1 MASADRFL
9 VLSWVQRP
17 APDVTAAHR
26 QQSPSPNRLSCTTC
40 QRSCSR
46 DLRPNPLAHLVH
58 TPTDNSSPAVPNT
71 PSSSCTQ
78 YVEDIARARRV
89 VGFGAP
95 ELVKLCQF
103 FDHPLFVEMFTDA
116 IGAAA

>member
-1 MASADRFL
+1 
-9 VLSWVQRP
+9 
-17 APDVTAAHR
+17 
-26 QQSPSPNRLSCTTC
+26 
-40 QRSCSR
+40 
-46 DLRPNPLAHLVH
+46 
-58 TPTDNSSPAVPNT
+58 
-71 PSSSCTQ
+71 
-78 YVEDIARARRV
+78 V